1 MYKHNQL
8 CSIKVKK
15 LRIILGSLL
24 VSLPFIPSAA
34 SAAPSS
40 VLNPCPRIYYEEPY
54 NSTRIVPSGCP
65 PNSVTRLLQEQTPAQ
80 LGNSH
85 GRSSVAIPIQPPL
98 PETRSNAIA
107 KVMPMDGKVD
117 VRLENNTNAKISY
130 QAIGYTEP
138 RILLGREA
146 IVLRNLPTPVTVT
159 VVRQDG
165 GLLRVVPLSTSK
177 QGVLEVSLDEAKS
190 LGNNQGALRIQQ
202 DGQVFLN

>member
-8 CSIKVKK
+8 CLRKVNK
-15 LRIILGSLL
+15 LGIILGGVLIG
-24 VSLPFIPSAA
+24 LPYIPSV

-65 PNSVTRLLQEQTPAQ
+65 PNSVTRLLQERTPAQ
-80 LGNSH
+80 SGNSQD
-85 GRSSVAIPIQPPL
+85 RSSVAIPVQPPL
-98 PETRSNAIA
+98 PKTRSNAIA

-130 QAIGYTEP
+130 QVIGDTEP

-146 IVLRNLPTPVTVT
+146 TVLRNLPTPVTIT

-165 GLLRVVPLSTSK
+165 GLLRVVPLSPSK

>member
-1 MYKHNQL
+1 MSKHNQL
-8 CSIKVKK
+8 CLRKVNK
-15 LRIILGSLL
+15 LGLILGSVL
-24 VSLPFIPSAA
+24 VSLPCIPSVV

-40 VLNPCPRIYYEEPY
+40 ALNPCPRIYYEEPY

-65 PNSVTRLLQEQTPAQ
+65 PNSVTRLLQERTPAQ
-80 LGNSH
+80 LGNS
-85 GRSSVAIPIQPPL
+85 RDRSVAIPIQPPL

-130 QAIGYTEP
+130 QAIGDTEP

-159 VVRQDG
+159 LVRQDG

-190 LGNNQGALRIQQ
+190 LGNNQGVLRIQQ